1 MKAQYGILRFKK
13 YKGPAISPIEAHN
26 ERTKE
31 QYASNPDIDTSRS
44 RYNLHLVQPQGRYR
58 EEADRMIAA
67 AHCRV
72 RKDSVRVVEALVTA
86 SPEFFKDKTNREI
99 RAYFAYALKF
109 LEGRQCP
116 DTFLSAVVHMDEKT
130 PHLHLCFVPLTAD
143 GRLSAKEIIGNRK
156 NLVKW
161 QDEFWQHMV
170 KQYPELERGESAS
183 QTGRE
188 HIPPRIFKEM
198 AQLTKQKEQLDALLV
213 GINPFNGKSRAAEI
227 SKVLDSYIPAVSKM
241 RTELNRYQIAFT
253 ETAAENKQLKEKNKT
268 LSASLDKAKEGSV
281 LKRLEDAKLRQDYE
295 AAVQTL
301 NRIPKE
307 VLDFYCQAGNRE
319 EDDRQN
325 VNAR

>member
-31 QYASNPDIDTSRS
+31 QYASNPDIDTNRS

-86 SPEFFKDKTNREI
+86 SPEFFKGKSRSEVK
-99 RAYFAYALKF
+99 AYFEYALKF
-109 LEGRQCP
+109 LESKQSP

-188 HIPPRIFKEM
+188 HIPSRLFKEM
-198 AQLTKQKEQLDALLV
+198 TQLTKQKEQLDALLV
-213 GINPFNGKSRAAEI
+213 GITPFNGKSRAAEI
-227 SKVLDSYIPAVSKM
+227 SKVLDSYIPNVARMKDQL
-241 RTELNRYQIAFT
+241 RKYNIAFSQT
-253 ETAAENKQLKEKNKT
+253 VSENKSLKKKNAA
-268 LSASLDKAKEGSV
+268 LSAAVDKAQETSV
-281 LKRLEDAKLRQDYE
+281 LKQLADAQLRRDYE

-301 NRIPKE
+301 DRIPKD
-307 VLDFYCQAGNRE
+307 VLDFYCQAEKRE
-319 EDDRQN
+319 GDDRQN
-325 VNAR
+325 AHAR